1 MLEDISGWSLIELYL
16 ETGRTHQVRVH
27 MAHLGHPL
35 FGDRVYGRPQDEIE
49 RALDRHF
56 LHAHHLGFK
65 HPAGGEPVEFRSE
78 LPPDLAGVV
87 DRLKDGQGANHAS
100 CHPGLG

>member
-1 MLEDISGWSLIELYL
+1 MLEHISGWSLIELYL

-35 FGDRVYGRPQDEIE
+35 FGDRVYGRPQDEI
-49 RALDRHF
+49 DRHF

-65 HPAGGEPVEFRSE
+65 HPASGEPVEFRSE
-78 LPPDLAGVV
+78 LPADLAGVV
-87 DRLKDGQGANHAS
+87 ERLRDEQSTKSNT
-100 CHPGLG
+100 